1 VSGLYEN
8 PLHLVPDQTTSSQHA
23 LPMTRRNWRQA
34 VVIYTLFVCAPLFF
48 AYGNF
53 RVHGGD
59 AFSAVVRS
67 VQGAYGMGLS
77 TWCSTEWRE
86 TIVHTADG
94 YAQVHLQ
101 LGYGRGPVASV
112 FMRDPYP
119 RYTTTVERKNT
130 TLHIDVDTNLSQ
142 SEFSQ
147 LRPTFVSE
155 LVNQF
160 KAPPRVSLFAALWRR
175 MQLLPYHVVS
185 HTWVPLPLALP
196 GFDMIG
202 VGGQCF
208 LIAIAECPGIPVLV
222 LLVLAPSWLAL
233 PIFWLWVVLSTLY
246 VVLPQRAWGW
256 MKAKAVPSRHRA

>member
-1 VSGLYEN
+1 MVI
-8 PLHLVPDQTTSSQHA
+8 
-23 LPMTRRNWRQA
+23 
-34 VVIYTLFVCAPLFF
+34 IYTLLVCSPLFF

-67 VQGAYGMGLS
+67 LQGMYGIGRS
-77 TWCSTEWRE
+77 TWFSTEWRE
-86 TIVHTADG
+86 TIMHTADG

-101 LGYGRGPVASV
+101 LEYGRGPVASV
-112 FMRDPYP
+112 IMQDPYP
-119 RYTTTVERKNT
+119 RYRTTVEERNA

-142 SEFSQ
+142 SAFSQ
-147 LRPTFVSE
+147 LHPTFVSR

-160 KAPPRVSLFAALWRR
+160 KAPPRVSLIESLRRR

-208 LIAIAECPGIPVLV
+208 LIAIAECSGIPVLA
-222 LLVLAPSWLAL
+222 LLVLVPFWLAL
-233 PIFWLWVVLSTLY
+233 PVFWLWVLLSVLY
-246 VVLPQRAWGW
+246 VVLPPRIWDW
-256 MKAKAVPSRHRA
+256 